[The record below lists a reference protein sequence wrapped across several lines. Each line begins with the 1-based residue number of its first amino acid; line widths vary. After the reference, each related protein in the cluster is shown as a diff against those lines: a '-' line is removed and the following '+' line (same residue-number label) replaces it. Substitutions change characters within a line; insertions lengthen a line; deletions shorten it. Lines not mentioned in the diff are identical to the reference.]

1 MVSCVVMDSRSE
13 SADKLFLTAAV
24 AMGLEFTQQRQRKEH
39 KSFESKSTLMFDLS
53 VDLSDQSTPTGLQ
66 CVLRVF
72 HSQISLAELEHY
84 H

>member
-1 MVSCVVMDSRSE
+1 MDSRSE

-39 KSFESKSTLMFDLS
+39 KSFESKSTFMFDLS
-53 VDLSDQSTPTGLQ
+53 VDLFDQSALIGLQ

-72 HSQISLAELEHY
+72 H
-84 H
+84 